1 MDRYNEAPMLWCKG
15 SPGGNFGIQQTTTPW
30 QYIATSS
37 GFNCLLVKI
46 YAFASGSMT
55 SNASCVKKRR
65 SSLTKFANDWLR
77 HAASHASKPVTKP
90 LIFFL
95 TARHVRLKGIIKGT
109 IYNVLT
115 NWTPG
120 MFLEGNAN
128 GSCFPEFGAI
138 QEEVLAT
145 IIPRLFHLLNFGK
158 NQKKKKQTNKKQ

>member
-1 MDRYNEAPMLWCKG
+1 MSISLPSCLSTDRYNEAPMLWCKG

-55 SNASCVKKRR
+55 SNASCVKKRQWP
-65 SSLTKFANDWLR
+65 LTKFANDWLR

-95 TARHVRLKGIIKGT
+95 RHVRLKGIIKGN

-120 MFLEGNAN
+120 I
-128 GSCFPEFGAI
+128 SCFLRET
-138 QEEVLAT
+138 QTEVVFPNLV
-145 IIPRLFHLLNFGK
+145 LY
-158 NQKKKKQTNKKQ
+158 KKKY